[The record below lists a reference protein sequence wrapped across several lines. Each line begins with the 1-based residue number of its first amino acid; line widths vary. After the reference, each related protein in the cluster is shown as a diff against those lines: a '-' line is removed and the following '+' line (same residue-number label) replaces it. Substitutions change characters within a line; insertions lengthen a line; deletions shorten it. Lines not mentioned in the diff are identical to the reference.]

1 MHDKDDFL
9 KNIPPFLRR
18 TQEPLP
24 RPAAAQTETVPAQ
37 TETAPATAE
46 TAPPPAAK
54 ATAELPPVPAV
65 KPGSLPWLAQR
76 KAAVKEAAPAPV
88 VSAAV
93 EKPVPKAIKAPNAVR
108 ESQSRI
114 ERELSREAVAEP
126 APGEADAPF
135 QVTLPRGVIRQI
147 RIRAAEEG
155 TTHRA
160 IVLRALRLAGLSVPE
175 GLDVDRRKPTVQQRQ
190 TA

>member
-24 RPAAAQTETVPAQ
+24 RPAAAQTETVPA
-37 TETAPATAE
+37 TAE

-65 KPGSLPWLAQR
+65 KPGSLPWLSQH

-160 IVLRALRLAGLSVPE
+160 IVLRALRLAGLSVPD
-175 GLDVDRRKPTVQQRQ
+175 GLDVDRRKPAVKQRQ